1 MAKISLEI
9 GVLNIAMHNHDKG
22 ELSYENLF
30 KALNNHELEAQL
42 DETHAACI
50 GELNTNK
57 KYGKRRY
64 FLGQIYKY
72 AKINPERD
80 CLNTKTKKVATP
92 EEKQAL
98 IAPKHLR
105 PHFVKIPFVF
115 IPEGHRLYVQTKHK
129 YKDVSFGITRA
140 KKVLE
145 LLVQKEDIFS
155 KFGDVEVTIQPDS
168 AEVEKLINRKD
179 IDKLTL
185 DIVRP
190 NPDGIKGVET
200 ALFEKM
206 KRRNLKK
213 QKVEYISTRSEQL
226 VLDEEMKNEV
236 KVAASNGKVVAE
248 GVDVNN
254 TKWKTSTEETNLII
268 KTSYIADREEENK
281 GEDPAEKHLI
291 ETAFDNHDEM
301 IE

>member
-1 MAKISLEI
+1 MAKINIEI
-9 GVLNIAMHNHDKG
+9 GVLNVAMHNHDKG

-30 KALNNHELEAQL
+30 NALNNDEIEAQL

-57 KYGKRRY
+57 KHGKQRY

-129 YKDVSFGITRA
+129 NDSFGITRA
-140 KKVLE
+140 KRVLE
-145 LLVQKEDIFS
+145 LLVHQTEIFD

-190 NPDGIKGVET
+190 NPDDIKSLE
-200 ALFEKM
+200 ASLFEKM

-248 GVDVNN
+248 GVDFNN
-254 TKWKTSTEETNLII
+254 EKWKTSTEETNLII
-268 KTSYIADREEENK
+268 KTSYVADRTVENK
-281 GEDPAEKHLI
+281 AEDPAEKHLI
-291 ETAFDNHDEM
+291 ETAFDNHSE
-301 IE
+301 IIK